1 MAATA
6 TPTLTGLG
14 APIGEL
20 HSIGDVNMYL
30 VPFTT
35 TMSATYANPAG
46 DVLTQPN
53 IKGKVLRQ
61 VIITG
66 SSDGT
71 RLYTWNQSAT
81 APTILAYSALGTQVT
96 NATDLHTTTITGI
109 FVYGG

>member
-35 TMSATYANPAG
+35 TMSNSYATGG
-46 DVLTQPN
+46 DTLTLPN

-61 VIITG
+61 VIITA

-71 RLYTWNQSAT
+71 RLYNWNQSAT
-81 APTILAYSALGTQVT
+81 APTIIAYSALGTQVT
-96 NATDLHTTTITGI
+96 AATDLHTTTITGI
-109 FVYGG
+109 LVYGG

>member
-35 TMSATYANPAG
+35 TMSNSYSTGG
-46 DVLTQPN
+46 DPLTLPQ

-61 VIITG
+61 VIITA
-66 SSDGT
+66 SSDPS
-71 RLYTWNQSAT
+71 RLYYWNQSAT
-81 APTILAYSALGTQVT
+81 APTITAWSAINTQVAAAV
-96 NATDLHTTTITGI
+96 NLSTTTITGI
-109 FVYGG
+109 LVYGG